1 MLLLSYMT
9 YEWGTFWNWNDL
21 LLMCFHLTISCCS
34 PMHISSCWSFHLDLY
49 LLLLLEDYL
58 FALNWNL
65 SSSSLL
71 RTRNGFA
78 WRQCAVLCTAY
89 LFLDGITVVFCC
101 NYMLMAMRMQCTCIW
116 LSGIVALCLEIDL
129 LFHFPALK
137 NWNATGLG
145 WPNVLA

>member
-1 MLLLSYMT
+1 MRDLLKLERSPIDVFSSDHLLLQPHAHSQ
-9 YEWGTFWNWNDL
+9 L
-21 LLMCFHLTISCCS
+21 LVLPSGSLPPPPPPPRRLSFCS
-34 PMHISSCWSFHLDLY
+34 KLKSFIFQSVKNSQWVCL
-49 LLLLLEDYL
+49 
-58 FALNWNL
+58 A
-65 SSSSLL
+65 
-71 RTRNGFA
+71 
-78 WRQCAVLCTAY
+78 AVCSAVHCIT
-89 LFLDGITVVFCC
+89 FLDGITVVFCC